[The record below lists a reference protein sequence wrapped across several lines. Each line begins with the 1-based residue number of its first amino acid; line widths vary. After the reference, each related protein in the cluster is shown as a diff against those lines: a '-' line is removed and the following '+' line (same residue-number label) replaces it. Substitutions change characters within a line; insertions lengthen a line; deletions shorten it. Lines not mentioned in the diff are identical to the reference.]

1 MSRILTIVAVAL
13 AIGAAATLYQV
24 KYEVRLLEQE
34 ARQLHQGV
42 AREQQAIQVLNA
54 EWAYL
59 NQPARIQELAER
71 YLDLKP
77 IKAAQI
83 GTVERLPL
91 RPVAPPAAPGA
102 DGLVAEATPGTG
114 PVAVVTAKPAAGKPA
129 AAKPAVTKP
138 ATTKPAAAPAK
149 PAATK
154 PAPTKPATTKPAT
167 TKPAT
172 TKPAA
177 PAAPTRTASVPAAPA
192 RPAPPAA
199 RPAPV
204 PSAVASIPADP
215 LLDGVSRIFASGEA
229 SYPTER
235 R

>member
-1 MSRILTIVAVAL
+1 MSRILTIAAVAL

-42 AREQQAIQVLNA
+42 AREQQAIQVLSA

-102 DGLVAEATPGTG
+102 DGLVADATPGAG
-114 PVAVVTAKPAAGKPA
+114 PVAVVTTKPAAGKPA
-129 AAKPAVTKP
+129 AAKPAAPAATKP
-138 ATTKPAAAPAK
+138 VAAPAITKPVAAPAK
-149 PAATK
+149 PAAPK
-154 PAPTKPATTKPAT
+154 PAPAKPATTKP
-167 TKPAT
+167 P
-172 TKPAA
+172 A

-192 RPAPPAA
+192 RPAQPAP

-204 PSAVASIPADP
+204 PSAVASAPADP
-215 LLDGVSRIFASGEA
+215 LLDGVSRIFASGEP

>member
-1 MSRILTIVAVAL
+1 MSRILTIAAVAL

-71 YLDLKP
+71 YLDLGP

-102 DGLVAEATPGTG
+102 DGLVADATPGAG
-114 PVAVVTAKPAAGKPA
+114 PVAVVTVKPAAGKPA
-129 AAKPAVTKP
+129 AAKPAAP

-149 PAATK
+149 PAPTKPTTPK
-154 PAPTKPATTKPAT
+154 PAP

-192 RPAPPAA
+192 RPAQPAA

-204 PSAVASIPADP
+204 PSAVASVPADP
-215 LLDGVSRIFASGEA
+215 LLDGVSRIFASGEP